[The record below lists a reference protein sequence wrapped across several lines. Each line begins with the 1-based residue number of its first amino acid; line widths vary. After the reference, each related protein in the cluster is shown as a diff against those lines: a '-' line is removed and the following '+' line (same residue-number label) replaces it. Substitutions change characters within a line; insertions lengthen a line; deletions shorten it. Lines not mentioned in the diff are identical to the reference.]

1 MLKRVTLRPRRFFTP
16 DPTGSAHVQTL
27 IQISSKTDHNI
38 QNLRF
43 RSHPAVFPF
52 RTRLS
57 VCVLVSFFSPP
68 ASRPQ
73 RSQRVPRARIDG
85 GVPTSLFQRSH
96 MLSVHTPTLQPRRPI
111 LVASSF
117 PPLTYHP
124 IPHHPL
130 PGPLSPSRPP
140 DSPTFLSIRSCLP
153 LAMTSPYPTTKT
165 PTPVHNPQFL
175 SPITFFFSFPYQHQH
190 TPSFLFLFQQ
200 NSRSPC
206 FLTGSFQSR
215 SHLSIIFIIYLY
227 IFVFLLIL
235 SPTSGSS
242 QLPPSLAPRIS
253 LLSHY
258 ISVNLCTPP
267 RFCFSFDCMT

>member
-1 MLKRVTLRPRRFFTP
+1 MLKGATLGPRRFFTP

-175 SPITFFFSFPYQHQH
+175 SPITFFFLFPININTPLLSFFFFSKTHA
-190 TPSFLFLFQQ
+190 
-200 NSRSPC
+200 
-206 FLTGSFQSR
+206 
-215 SHLSIIFIIYLY
+215 
-227 IFVFLLIL
+227 LLAL
-235 SPTSGSS
+235 
-242 QLPPSLAPRIS
+242 LLAPFNPAPTS
-253 LLSHY
+253 LLSLLFTFTSLFFCLSFPRLQAHP
-258 ISVNLCTPP
+258 NFLPP
-267 RFCFSFDCMT
+267 LLPESPFFPITSR

>member
-1 MLKRVTLRPRRFFTP
+1 MLKGATLGPRRFFTP

-111 LVASSF
+111 LVPSSF

-175 SPITFFFSFPYQHQH
+175 SPITFFFLFPININTRQHTHPFFPFSFSAKLTLSLLYYWLLSIPLPPLYYLYYLPLHLCFFAYPFPDFRLIPTSSLPCSPNLPSFPLHLGKLMY
-190 TPSFLFLFQQ
+190 PS
-200 NSRSPC
+200 
-206 FLTGSFQSR
+206 T
-215 SHLSIIFIIYLY
+215 
-227 IFVFLLIL
+227 FLL
-235 SPTSGSS
+235 
-242 QLPPSLAPRIS
+242 
-253 LLSHY
+253 LL
-258 ISVNLCTPP
+258 
-267 RFCFSFDCMT
+267 